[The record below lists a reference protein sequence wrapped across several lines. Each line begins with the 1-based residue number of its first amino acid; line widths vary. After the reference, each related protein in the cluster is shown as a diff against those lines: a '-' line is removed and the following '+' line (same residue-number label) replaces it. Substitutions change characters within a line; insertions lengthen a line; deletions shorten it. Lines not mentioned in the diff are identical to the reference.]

1 MPDRMRAGTAPN
13 GASAPAPDA
22 QGLVDDG
29 VLAGTLPVL
38 LILTFSRWGST
49 IGIGS
54 LYLTDLLIGLAV
66 LHAALGHRGRRG
78 PGSFGGAR
86 TVPMPP
92 IFALLLTYVVIRS
105 LLALGSS
112 DVLVWVRDAA
122 PYFYGF
128 LAIMSATSY
137 LASSPLRRRRTARVL
152 VVGLAIH
159 LAWSAV
165 VQLTPLGEVQ
175 ITVPLVGAPIFQP
188 RPDIEA
194 ALNSVFAAFCLRAII
209 VHRHRVLSLLGLGL
223 AMVVVLAQGTRAGT
237 LALLASLAMSFVITY
252 SGLGRLDG
260 RRVAMTLAAPAVLI
274 IGVIVLPLTQPGQR
288 IIATVFPDQA
298 VSAAQ
303 QNAEGTAQARG
314 LVWSGVIDWTVAS
327 TPRLLVG
334 SGFGN
339 DFLSESQTLQY
350 LEGTDYTN
358 VRSPHDYW
366 IGSFARMGLLGV
378 ALLLGSVLL
387 AVAVIVRSRIRIAQD
402 SLSFIAAIVVIA
414 IIPVA
419 SLGVVLEA
427 PFGAVPFF
435 WAIGVVYT
443 FRTGGVRVDGP
454 VRHESRQR
462 RRSPVPP
469 AVAPSTPAR

>member
-1 MPDRMRAGTAPN
+1 VPDRMRAGAVPDR
-13 GASAPAPDA
+13 ASVLAPDS
-22 QGLVDDG
+22 QRLVDDG
-29 VLAGTLPVL
+29 VLAGALPVL

-86 TVPMPP
+86 IVPMPP
-92 IFALLLTYVVIRS
+92 IFALLLTYVVIRA

-112 DVLVWVRDAA
+112 DVLDWVRDAA

-128 LAIMSATSY
+128 LAVMSATSY
-137 LASSPLRRRRTARVL
+137 LASSPRRRRRTARLL

-209 VHRHRVLSLLGLGL
+209 VHRHRGLSLVGLGL

-237 LALLASLAMSFVITY
+237 LALLASLAMSFVLTY

-339 DFLSESQTLQY
+339 DFLSESKTLQY

-443 FRTGGVRVDGP
+443 FRTGGVRLDGP

-462 RRSPVPP
+462 RPSLPS
-469 AVAPSTPAR
+469 STPAR